1 MKILTSQASI
11 VPQEPGIIGAF
22 KQIEKVGRAC

>member
-11 VPQEPGIIGAF
+11 VPQEPGIVGAF
-22 KQIEKVGRAC
+22 KQIERICRR